1 MPNFIRVVSVFPLFF
16 IIIFP
21 DLFIQFITRIF
32 SYLKGLL
39 IFLRDSRFFFSVMCR
54 VCSRTRI
61 SVAGFLNPGFIVR
74 CLQEDFAGLTVECLL
89 RDRWREGQK

>member
-1 MPNFIRVVSVFPLFF
+1 MPNFIGVVSVFPLFF

-39 IFLRDSRFFFSVMCR
+39 IFLRDSRLFFLLCR

-61 SVAGFLNPGFIVR
+61 SMAGFLNPGFIVW